1 MIFLFLLSR
10 RIEIWGMGIS
20 RRAAKAEEE
29 NSLKKEEEAKCVPHN
44 RIKLK
49 IKLSFFSSMK

>member
-1 MIFLFLLSR
+1 
-10 RIEIWGMGIS
+10 MGIS

-44 RIKLK
+44 RIKL
-49 IKLSFFSSMK
+49 SFFLHEVSSNEEKGGY